1 MLPFGDYRP
10 DVSAYQSAASQ
21 AIANVIPRGDGYG
34 PFSAFVAFTNTLPG
48 PCRGYFYARNADG
61 SITVFAA
68 TATDLYRLNNS
79 TFGWLNVSKG
89 AGAPSGEGG
98 FGGGGDPGANNYS
111 AIPTGDQW
119 QFAQFNNFVI

>member
-21 AIANVIPRGDGYG
+21 LIANVIPRGDGYG

-79 TFGWLNVSKG
+79 TFAWLNVSKG
-89 AGAPSGEGG
+89 AGAP
-98 FGGGGDPGANNYS
+98 PGTIIWKPS
-111 AIPTGDQW
+111 LPM
-119 QFAQFNNFVI
+119 